1 MNFKNLKEYVSQEFG
16 KDELI
21 IYNIMSYEYKLK
33 YAKAVSIENDI
44 RPSIFLKQ
52 LNREGAK
59 SGMSISDISLYT
71 GLSKKQVESILKT
84 AIFKIKK
91 YMELHPEKTNLIK
104 EMLNDL
110 SHATN
115 KE

>member
-16 KDELI
+16 KDELE
-21 IYNIMSYEYKLK
+21 IYNIMSYKHKLK

-71 GLSKKQVESILKT
+71 GMSKKQVESILKI